1 MLRSSLFII
10 PLLILAACQP
20 AQEEL
25 KFVAPNAMVEKEQQ
39 LNYASEIQMADRSYV
54 ESVLLQVFN
63 AAGTSAATYIQ
74 SDIYQKVEFGG
85 ACDFYSTSDLSA
97 TTVEFPREQCYTGM
111 GVVQNPNNNPMRYS
125 LTTKVC
131 ERLVADRARMDVVKA
146 KIFSNN
152 VWAAPSDSSIQ
163 KAWSLFFPID
173 SASPEIVNDLKA
185 IADVSSGNED
195 AWKNIILT
203 MCISPEWQVL

>member
-1 MLRSSLFII
+1 MLRSSSFILA
-10 PLLILAACQP
+10 LLMLAACQP

-25 KFVAPNAMVEKEQQ
+25 KFDAPNALVEKQQQ
-39 LNYASEIQMADRSYV
+39 LNYASEIQMADRAYV
-54 ESVLLQVFN
+54 ESVLLQIFN
-63 AAGTSAATYIQ
+63 ASGTSAATYIQ

-85 ACDFYSTSDLSA
+85 ACDFYSTSDLSP

-131 ERLVADRARMDVVKA
+131 ERLVVDSARMDVVKA

-152 VWAAPSDSSIQ
+152 QWEAPSDASIQ
-163 KAWSLFFPID
+163 RAWSLFFPIE
-173 SASPEIVNDLKA
+173 SASPAVVKDLKA